1 MPTDA
6 AVLATL
12 GNEPEF
18 VGDADVRVAERLG
31 ITEREAHAMLGRLF
45 DAGHV
50 RFARHDG
57 VMTYEQATR
66 TE

>member
-12 GNEPEF
+12 GSEPEF
-18 VGDADVRVAERLG
+18 VGDAEVRIAERLD
-31 ITEREAHAMLGRLF
+31 IAEREAHAILSRLF
-45 DAGHV
+45 DAGHI

-57 VMTYEQATR
+57 VMIYEQATR

>member
-12 GNEPEF
+12 GSEPDF
-18 VGDADVRVAERLG
+18 VGDAEVRIAERLG
-31 ITEREAHAMLGRLF
+31 IAEREAHAVLHRLF
-45 DAGHV
+45 DAGHI